1 MHAHYKKLLEK
12 QATCFFCHLLIM
24 QEKFKQRTP
33 TGENYDR
40 DILKSICERDI
51 NGRLEDRV
59 TRDMSDLL

>member
-1 MHAHYKKLLEK
+1 
-12 QATCFFCHLLIM
+12 M
-24 QEKFKQRTP
+24 QEKFKQRTL